1 MREVKFHY
9 VCCFTS
15 CMRNILNILNYM
27 TPLSSA
33 TLESVDLVPAQ
44 IQDLQVR
51 VEGQV
56 CLVDF
61 LNVIIGEI

>member
-1 MREVKFHY
+1 
-9 VCCFTS
+9 
-15 CMRNILNILNYM
+15 M

-33 TLESVDLVPAQ
+33 TLKSVDLVPAQ
-44 IQDLQVR
+44 IQDLQVG